1 MRRSASFQR
10 LLIYGLSGPIIA
22 LNVWLL
28 SVLFQLFPASH
39 YYLQCGGD
47 SGFFTQLPR

>member
-1 MRRSASFQR
+1 MRRSASLQR

-28 SVLFQLFPASH
+28 SLLFRYFQHPITVLIIAAIL
-39 YYLQCGGD
+39 LG
-47 SGFFTQLPR
+47 